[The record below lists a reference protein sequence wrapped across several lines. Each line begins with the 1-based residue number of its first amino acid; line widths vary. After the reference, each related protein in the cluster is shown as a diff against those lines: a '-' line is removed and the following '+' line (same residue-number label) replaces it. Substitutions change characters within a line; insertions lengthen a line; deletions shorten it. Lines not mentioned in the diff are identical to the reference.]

1 MRILH
6 AVGFALAAAW
16 MVAGCGSN
24 GLIPEP
30 QGSPG
35 QATAEMPAAPGGGR
49 VITGTEALELYGLD
63 VNHPP
68 TLGPATATPQVW
80 FPARAWVEPSVLP
93 YDPNETINFLPMFS
107 RLELDM
113 EGTWLGDLEAG
124 GEVILHAVS
133 EDGTVCL
140 VEGTVLQGWTTKGWV
155 ACNRLRFTEPE

>member
-6 AVGFALAAAW
+6 AVGFAVAAAW
-16 MVAGCGSN
+16 TVAGCASN

-30 QGSPG
+30 EGSPS
-35 QATAEMPAAPGGGR
+35 QSTAVSPAAPGGGQ
-49 VITGTEALELYGLD
+49 VITGTEALELYGVD

-68 TLGPATATPQVW
+68 TPRPATATPQIW

-107 RLELDM
+107 RPELDS

-124 GEVILHAVS
+124 REVILQAVS

-140 VEGTVLQGWTTKGWV
+140 VEGTALQGWTTKGWV